1 MSGEEKIF
9 VNYTIGIPQ
18 SVKEPNMVVIGADEY
33 SVEDY
38 TIPSERTFREAWEA
52 PESGSKVIGVSM
64 SKAKNVWKDKIRA
77 ARVPEFEKLDTDY
90 TRAIE
95 TDNTSEQ
102 AAIIAK
108 KQVLRDAPAH
118 PDIEKAT
125 TTDELKKVQPI
136 PGVTVE

>member
-1 MSGEEKIF
+1 MSEEEKIF
-9 VNYTIGIPQ
+9 INYTIGIPQ
-18 SVKEPNMVVIGADEY
+18 SVQKPTTVVIGADEY

-38 TIPSERTFREAWEA
+38 TMPSERTFREAWEA
-52 PESGSKVIGVSM
+52 PPSGSKVIGVSM
-64 SKAKNVWKDKIRA
+64 SKARDVWRDKIRL
-77 ARVPEFEKLDTDY
+77 AREPELPKLDAEYMKALEDG
-90 TRAIE
+90 
-95 TDNTSEQ
+95 DTSKQ
-102 AAIIAK
+102 DSIAAQ